1 MKKEY
6 VFVCNV
12 DVDLAYGNKYAVR
25 EKPRNAFVFDADFST
40 ESEDDVDDIWA
51 VGKIMLKNEA
61 WRAHRKKKLNTK
73 WNEMARKSGTHKTPF
88 ILKY

>member
-61 WRAHRKKKLNTK
+61 WRAHRKKSSTR
-73 WNEMARKSGTHKTPF
+73 NEMKWQEKVAHIKHHSF
-88 ILKY
+88 